1 MRKIREREG
10 KSWGKFYRA
19 RGIGLPEVKTLRT
32 KWLRSSLLQMA
43 EERRSWSSLS
53 HRRRL
58 PGSLCST
65 FSTTPLLFNHRRW
78 RRSSGCIALG
88 FIKKLI
94 FSLFHFLG
102 LSDFLELTFRGPKR
116 RRKCWNTSRYRQF
129 WSVKSCRWWSSGR
142 RFAEATRRMS
152 VRLRGRRRDQAVDQ
166 L

>member
-1 MRKIREREG
+1 MGEILSGSWYRLARSEG
-10 KSWGKFYRA
+10 LANEGTEIFIVA
-19 RGIGLPEVKTLRT
+19 DGGV
-32 KWLRSSLLQMA
+32 
-43 EERRSWSSLS
+43 EEKLIFIES
-53 HRRRL
+53 
-58 PGSLCST
+58 PPVVA
-65 FSTTPLLFNHRRW
+65 FSTTPSLFNHRRW
-78 RRSSGCIALG
+78 RKSSGYIALG

-142 RFAEATRRMS
+142 RFAEATRCMS